1 MQGDFTRSTFDP
13 KKHYSGVRMQQ
24 GRVQLDADWNEQV
37 DIDTHRDQTTTADVI
52 GPSGVPVLPD
62 GTANGF
68 KIMLP
73 GFAAAETN
81 MQIGAGRI
89 YVDGVLCENEETV
102 FLSTPTSPFTGNR
115 QPDYDDPSHSN
126 GYHIVYLDV
135 WERHINAI
143 EDPSIREVAL
153 GGPDTATRTKTV
165 WQVKTLPITSHGSGP
180 LHCTD
185 EFAEWDVATA
195 PSSGRL
201 TARTEPA
208 PSSDGIDPCIIP
220 PNAGYRGLENQL
232 YRVEIHRVDTDGTV
246 TYKWS
251 RDNASFQYGLVEFDA
266 NTGVG
271 DPTLT
276 VTSLGRDQN
285 SSLEVNDWIEFLPAT
300 WELGGIPGILAKITA
315 ISTTDKRLTL
325 LIPGSEGDASDVDG
339 AIGAGYI
346 VKRWDFVAT
355 VPPTTKINVGDTP
368 AWIPIENGVEIRFEP
383 GLGGTY
389 KDAFHVGDYWMI
401 PARVATQ
408 DIEWPLDSMNQSIAL
423 APMGIRHRYARLA
436 LAQWTDDGWDR
447 VTLKDC
453 RPTFLP
459 LTGVPTL
466 VFGYAGGDGQEAAPG
481 DALPMY
487 LEASVVERGKK
498 VIGANVKFTVKLGN
512 GKLRKL
518 DAGVLDTVYGQS
530 VIAPT
535 SINGVAQ
542 CEFTLDLVT
551 EIQQVEAVLLDDD
564 GLVRPLNVIHY
575 NATFSDAGSSFTY
588 VGGDGQEGL
597 PGDYL
602 RMPLEVGVNRNGKAV
617 GGARVRYTVTRGN
630 GSLQATQIAG
640 TIVTLV
646 MGPQIITQTAG
657 DGVAKCEFL
666 LDTFT
671 RDQQVEARLLDDDDN
686 TINVT
691 PIHFD
696 ASIRSNVEFLY
707 VGGDGQEGLPGA
719 QLAVP
724 FEAGVVDGAV
734 KLQGA
739 NVQFTVIRGGGSI
752 VPAGGGSPATQ
763 VVVQTGP
770 DGVAG
775 VYLTLDAITPVQ
787 QVRAVLIDGEGSPLN
802 YTPLHFTAAQGLAR
816 DIAYTPPTGCTKFAE
831 STTVQEALDSLCACD
846 CAECPPILHVTG
858 VFLGTGT
865 PALGPEIH
873 SGATIPVDSLLQG
886 IRIQTDANVDSF
898 SVKPTTVYGEVE
910 FPYPITPS
918 ERQEYGLDTIDPGLP
933 LDDQIIGYRPIGVR
947 SLVSVDTY
955 DNSVIHWDPQ
965 ANAVAPLV
973 LAYHQ
978 YLPAGTKIPVKV
990 IVRGTQIW
998 AEGDPARLLTGTV
1011 SPGTSNS
1018 DPASGRNCDQPGD
1031 FVFNLNVFVPTSP
1044 DPCPQITSVIFDTP
1058 IISGQPA
1065 TGIIQFDKA
1074 LAIGGGANM
1083 QFLTV
1088 QSDNNAVIQP
1098 TGITLVPR
1106 PLAGDTGHATTFN
1119 FSIPTESRPTADR
1132 SAPVVH
1138 LTFISVNGQDPCQ
1151 RNFTSTVTV
1160 NPVPCPPVVSSTFT
1174 QSVTVGQPITGRIK
1188 FAEAYQVQRTLTI
1201 TSDHADSIVPNPAP
1215 FTVPAGAQF
1224 IDVTIPTNAASPLDQ
1239 RTPVVLTVND
1249 PCAGQGGGG
1258 QGGGGSSTATTGTVY
1273 VDPIPC
1279 EHIAQFSYDPVI
1291 GGNDITLHLTFD
1303 RPLSQAR
1310 TINFSSNP
1318 SVIETRSVTLTPAS
1332 GQVSYNVVLHTTQ
1345 VTNTTDVLIAMD
1357 PCGTV
1362 VRFPV
1367 TVSSPPCDD
1376 VVSFTVDTSVIGGQ
1390 VLHGTLTLATPPAAN
1405 RDIVVHVDKAYQPY
1419 INDGQVIHVTAGSST
1434 VTQFT
1439 LNTNVVTD
1447 VSHDAVMWINPCGT
1461 VVSVG
1466 TTVTKMPCELVQ
1478 DWNFP
1483 SDVYSGGTIN
1493 GVSAYF
1499 SSPVVSTEP
1508 VVFSSSVP
1516 GLFPDIVIPV
1526 TAGATRVTQTVPVDV
1541 ATVPADTAFDV
1552 IVTRCGREIFRIH
1565 RVIKTNV
1572 IDWPRIKA
1580 VTYFNPDAPASAYQV
1595 HVTTPGAVPQ
1605 VDMRELGLAT
1615 PNNRLGVKVQ
1625 FCDVLPDPATL
1636 NDTNFR
1642 VLQIGSTTPV
1652 PVMTRDM
1659 VGDTAILT
1667 IGAWNLTQG
1676 GHYQLQLRG
1685 AGTGVIATSSG
1696 KPLHGAF
1703 DVVLDG
1709 TACTGTST
1717 TGSTGSDFMT
1727 NFTLVFG
1734 PGAAG

>member
-37 DIDTHRDQTTTADVI
+37 DIDAHRDQTTTADVI

-102 FLSTPTSPFTGNR
+102 FLSTPTAPYTGNR
-115 QPDYDDPSHSN
+115 QPDYDDTAHGNS
-126 GYHIVYLDV
+126 YHIIYLDV
-135 WERHINAI
+135 WERHINAL

-165 WQVKTLPITSHGSGP
+165 WQVKTLPITSHGSGA

-185 EFAEWDVATA
+185 EFAEWDAATA
-195 PSSGRL
+195 PSSGKL

-300 WELGGIPGILAKITA
+300 WELGGVPGILAKITA
-315 ISTTDKRLTL
+315 INTTDKRLTL

-339 AIGAGYI
+339 ATGAGYI
-346 VKRWDFVAT
+346 VKRWDFAGT
-355 VPPTTKINVGDTP
+355 APPTTRINVGDTP
-368 AWIPIENGVEIRFEP
+368 AWIPIENGVEVRFEP

-408 DIEWPLDSMNQSIAL
+408 DIEWPLDSTNQSIAL
-423 APMGIRHRYARLA
+423 APMGIGHRYARLA

-447 VTLKDC
+447 TTLKDC

-459 LTGVPTL
+459 LSNIPTL
-466 VFGYAGGDGQEAAPG
+466 VFSYAGGDGQEATPG
-481 DALPMY
+481 DALPRY

-498 VIGANVKFTVKLGN
+498 VIGANVKFTVKIGN

-518 DAGVLDTVYGQS
+518 EAGVLDTVFGQS

-551 EIQQVEAVLLDDD
+551 ESQQVEAVLLDDD
-564 GLVRPLNVIHY
+564 GQVRPLNVIHY

-588 VGGDGQEGL
+588 VGGDGQEGE
-597 PGDYL
+597 PGEYL

-617 GGARVRYTVTRGN
+617 GGAKIRYTVTRGG
-630 GSLQATQIAG
+630 GSLRATQIVG
-640 TIVTLV
+640 TTVTV
-646 MGPQIITQTAG
+646 VSGPQVITQTAG
-657 DGVAKCEFL
+657 DGVAYCEFL

-671 RDQQVEARLLDDDDN
+671 RDQQVEARLLDDDGN
-686 TINVT
+686 TVNVT

-719 QLAVP
+719 RLAVP
-724 FEAGVVDGAV
+724 FEAGVMDGAV

-739 NVQFTVIRGGGSI
+739 NVQFTVVRGGGSI

-775 VYLTLDAITPVQ
+775 VYLTLDTITPVQ
-787 QVRAVLIDGEGSPLN
+787 QVKAILIDGEGSPLN
-802 YTPLHFTAAQGLAR
+802 YTPLHFTAAQGLAGG
-816 DIAYTPPTGCTKFAE
+816 IAYTAPSGCTKFAQ
-831 STTVQEALDSLCACD
+831 STTVQEALDQLCACD
-846 CAECPPILHVTG
+846 CAECPPIIHVTG
-858 VFLGTGT
+858 VFLGTGG
-865 PALGPEIH
+865 ADLGPEIH
-873 SGATIPVDSLLQG
+873 AGAGVPIDSLLLG
-886 IRIQTDANVDSF
+886 LRIKTDADIDAFAVS
-898 SVKPTTVYGEVE
+898 STTVSGEVE
-910 FPYPITPS
+910 FPYPLTTAD
-918 ERQEYGLDTIDPGLP
+918 RQQYGMDNIDAGLP
-933 LDDQIIGYRPIGVR
+933 FEDQIIGYRPIGVR
-947 SLVSVDTY
+947 ANVSVDPY
-955 DNSVIHWDPQ
+955 DNSVIRWDPLG
-965 ANAVAPLV
+965 NALAPLV
-973 LAYHQ
+973 FSYHQ
-978 YLPAGTKIPVKV
+978 FIPPGTKIPVK
-990 IVRGTQIW
+990 ILVRGTQVW
-998 AEGDPARLLTGTV
+998 AEGDPGRLLTGTV
-1011 SPGTSNS
+1011 QPVVPGTTSNS
-1018 DPASGRNCDQPGD
+1018 SGDNCDQPGD
-1031 FVFNLNVFVPTSP
+1031 YVFNLNFFVPATA
-1044 DPCPQITSVIFDTP
+1044 DPCPQITSVVFDTP
-1058 IISGQPA
+1058 IISGVPA
-1065 TGIIQFDKA
+1065 TGTIQFDKTM
-1074 LAIGGGANM
+1074 AIGGNANM

-1088 QSDNNAVIQP
+1088 TSDNIAVIQS
-1098 TGITLVPR
+1098 TGITLVPV
-1106 PLAGDTGHATTFN
+1106 PSASDPTHASVFT
-1119 FSIPTESRPTADR
+1119 FSIPTETRSSADR
-1132 SAPVVH
+1132 TTPVVH
-1138 LTFISVNGQDPCQ
+1138 LSFISANGQDPCQ

-1160 NPVPCPPVVSSTFT
+1160 NPVPCPEITTMGFS
-1174 QSVTVGQPITGRIK
+1174 QSVTVGQPIVGKIN
-1188 FAEAYQVQRTLTI
+1188 FAFAHPVQRQLTI
-1201 TSDHADSIVPNPAP
+1201 SSDHSDSIVPNPAP
-1215 FTVPAGAQF
+1215 FTIPANATS
-1224 IDVTIPTNAASPLDQ
+1224 IDVSIPTNSGATINQ
-1239 RTPVVLTVND
+1239 RTPVVLAVTD
-1249 PCAGQGGGG
+1249 PCSGVVK
-1258 QGGGGSSTATTGTVY
+1258 TTTVY

-1291 GGNDITLHLTFD
+1291 GGDDITLHLTFD
-1303 RPLSQAR
+1303 RPLSQTR
-1310 TINFSSNP
+1310 TINFSSTP
-1318 SVIETRSVTLTPAS
+1318 SVIETKSVTLTPAS
-1332 GQVSYNVVLHTTQ
+1332 GQVSYSVVLHTTQ
-1345 VTNTTDVLIAMD
+1345 VTTNTDVLIAMD

-1376 VVSFTVDTSVIGGQ
+1376 VVSFTVDSSVIGGQ
-1390 VLHGTLTLATPPAAN
+1390 LLHGTLTLATAPVAD
-1405 RDIVVHVDKAYQPY
+1405 RDIVVHVDSAYQAY
-1419 INDGQVIHVTAGSST
+1419 INDGQVIHVVSGSST
-1434 VTQFT
+1434 ATQFT
-1439 LNTNVVTD
+1439 LTTNTVTD
-1447 VSHDAVMWINPCGT
+1447 VSHDAVMWINPCGR

-1508 VVFSSSVP
+1508 VVFSSSVS

-1526 TAGATRVTQTVPVDV
+1526 TAGVTKVTQTVPVDV

-1595 HVTTPGAVPQ
+1595 HVTTPGSVPQ
-1605 VDMRELGLAT
+1605 VDMHALGLAT

-1636 NDTNFR
+1636 NDVNFR
-1642 VLQIGSTTPV
+1642 VMQIGSSSPV
-1652 PVMTRDM
+1652 PVMTRDL

-1667 IGAWNLTQG
+1667 IGAWNLSEG

-1685 AGTGVIATSSG
+1685 AGSGVIATSSG

-1709 TACTGTST
+1709 TACTGATT
-1717 TGSTGSDFMT
+1717 TGSTGSDFVT

-1734 PGAAG
+1734 PSAGG